1 MLLRNVNVGERPHLF
16 RVFDFLPCISHDK
29 LLKVLFEL
37 IFFLFKEGNGQFIFV
52 DSHGTKLAIER
63 LGFVFFTKSNLKNA
77 VKNLL
82 RNCYVKLANKIF
94 RIIIGISVV

>member
-37 IFFLFKEGNGQFIFV
+37 IFFYLRKGMGNSF
-52 DSHGTKLAIER
+52 
-63 LGFVFFTKSNLKNA
+63 
-77 VKNLL
+77 LL
-82 RNCYVKLANKIF
+82 IVTGLNWQ
-94 RIIIGISVV
+94 